1 MIRTSLA
8 AAAALILAAPAFA
21 GTPVALRSQPS
32 AGAAGVTLGDLFDG
46 AAGPA
51 AKVVVAPAP
60 APGMNAVLEAGKVQL
75 AARAAGLDWDN
86 ALGQRRI
93 VVAGASGAAAA
104 GAAPRAAAAARRAQ
118 ALAYT
123 RNIGAGEIVGPS
135 DLEWSDSAIAGS
147 DAPGDA
153 DAVIGMAARRP
164 LRAGAAVSAR
174 DLGQPIVVRRD
185 EAISVSFLAGGVS
198 LTLQGKA
205 MKDGGVGDSVQV
217 LNPQSKKVIDAV
229 VSGPGKAVVGPA
241 AEALKARALSPFSTA
256 SLR

>member
-1 MIRTSLA
+1 MIRASLV
-8 AAAALILAAPAFA
+8 AAAALVLAAPAFA
-21 GTPVALRSQPS
+21 ATPVALKTQPS

-46 AAGPA
+46 VGGAA

-93 VVAGASGAAAA
+93 VVAGASST
-104 GAAPRAAAAARRAQ
+104 AAPSATRAAASARRSQ

-135 DLEWSDSAIAGS
+135 DLEWSESAIAGA

-174 DLGQPIVVRRD
+174 DIGAPVVVRRD
-185 EAISVSFLAGGVS
+185 ETISVSFMAGGVS
-198 LTLQGKA
+198 LTLHGKA
-205 MKDGGVGDSVQV
+205 MKDGAVGDSVQV

-229 VSGPGKAVVGPA
+229 VSGPGKALVGPA
-241 AEALKARALSPFSTA
+241 ADALKARALSTFATA